1 MQILDAV
8 KFNTEHLIRSSFW
21 SKNRLKVETLARQKA
36 TVQLL
41 NGNNHLFDS
50 NELFQITGNPA
61 LLSLGYNTDNNLRAV
76 NWSIEH
82 GGLINISN
90 ISYDDWIE
98 VWIARCEQSG
108 DCLTLKI
115 MPIDQ
120 QSLFD
125 NWLNT
130 EAIILK
136 KLGKLKIGG
145 NSGKRSWF
153 LSLLYTVIG
162 QPILLKYLSDQ
173 IEHSKGSRM
182 LYKLLV
188 YLKASVQEQRYKS
201 QMVVTQFTE
210 ALLIGH
216 YYWWKQSVSV
226 EAAFEL
232 LGVMSDNLLQN
243 FAVSYDV
250 WCPCPK
256 HIIFNLQ
263 NLKAVRLSFDTP
275 VQWDADSG
283 DFSIDRQNS
292 KPCLIYDS
300 TCNSMCLNR
309 ITERIFHIKNLQDE
323 LFVVYFKD
331 GIPQNLW
338 SALLKGELVQV
349 GRYHRQV
356 INAIFVMN
364 ISKLFMCAYLL
375 DNPIANATQR
385 KKWVQFN
392 TQTKFIMNFV
402 RVQSQSCKFVFFGPP
417 PMNVTNCDICH
428 KRFHINCYVNH
439 ICDNL

>member
-1 MQILDAV
+1 LQILDAV

-309 ITERIFHIKNLQDE
+309 ITERIFHIKNFQDE

-338 SALLKGELVQV
+338 SALLKG
-349 GRYHRQV
+349 
-356 INAIFVMN
+356 
-364 ISKLFMCAYLL
+364 
-375 DNPIANATQR
+375 
-385 KKWVQFN
+385 
-392 TQTKFIMNFV
+392 
-402 RVQSQSCKFVFFGPP
+402 
-417 PMNVTNCDICH
+417 
-428 KRFHINCYVNH
+428 
-439 ICDNL
+439 